1 MVWHVATPTTAP
13 TAPFISAL
21 ASGVKA
27 SNIHGLGVL
36 GVLTFAKTKARA
48 KTSETT
54 DEATSL
60 PSDNVA
66 MLYDR
71 LGAYCSTVLSV
82 EIAHTHTLVYI
93 CTCVGVRMSMCI
105 LTICIF
111 VCMYLCMYACMYV
124 CMYACMHCKT
134 L

>member
-21 ASGVKA
+21 APGVKA

-93 CTCVGVRMSMCI
+93 CTCVCAYVNVYI
-105 LTICIF
+105 NY
-111 VCMYLCMYACMYV
+111 MYLCMYVSLYVCMYV